1 MRKGLD
7 KMKSF
12 LNLYIEK
19 EREAMVQALSELIA
33 IESVS
38 SNLPKV
44 REALDF
50 VLQLGEGLGFSTSSV
65 LDGQV
70 GVIEMGEGE
79 ETLGILSH
87 VDVVPAEPYDQW
99 RTDPFQAL
107 VLDGCIYGRGAQDDK
122 GMIIA
127 SLYAMKAVMEQGAPL
142 HKKVQMII
150 GTQEEVEWTD
160 MDAYVKSFP
169 LPDYGFTPDG
179 EYPISNIEK
188 GFGDFLMEFHVE
200 DEIAR
205 QAERLYVVEIH
216 CGAASNVVPGAA
228 EAILSD
234 GRRVKAEGKTA
245 HTSRP
250 EKGINALFLLIDQ
263 LKDMGLGENRL
274 WSILKAID
282 EKLRSPYGEAL
293 GLDSESEYYEG
304 EFVHRNV
311 LTPTILEAKDGLC
324 KLNVNIRFAYGFDEG
339 RIVDGF
345 QDFARAAGGRIVE
358 KEMQSAVFVSQKKP
372 FLKAFAKAYEEVSGF
387 KNEFSLAYGG
397 SYAKAIP
404 NVVAWGPIFPGEQDT
419 CHEPNECIGIDSL
432 LTSAKIFAQ
441 AFYEIGTTEKSFK

>member
-1 MRKGLD
+1 
-7 KMKSF
+7 
-12 LNLYIEK
+12 
-19 EREAMVQALSELIA
+19 
-33 IESVS
+33 
-38 SNLPKV
+38 
-44 REALDF
+44 
-50 VLQLGEGLGFSTSSV
+50 
-65 LDGQV
+65 
-70 GVIEMGEGE
+70 
-79 ETLGILSH
+79 
-87 VDVVPAEPYDQW
+87 
-99 RTDPFQAL
+99 
-107 VLDGCIYGRGAQDDK
+107 
-122 GMIIA
+122 
-127 SLYAMKAVMEQGAPL
+127 
-142 HKKVQMII
+142 
-150 GTQEEVEWTD
+150 
-160 MDAYVKSFP
+160 
-169 LPDYGFTPDG
+169 
-179 EYPISNIEK
+179 
-188 GFGDFLMEFHVE
+188 MEFHVE

-216 CGAASNVVPGAA
+216 CGAASKVVPGAA

-345 QDFARAAGGRIVE
+345 QDFARAAGG
-358 KEMQSAVFVSQKKP
+358 
-372 FLKAFAKAYEEVSGF
+372 
-387 KNEFSLAYGG
+387 
-397 SYAKAIP
+397 
-404 NVVAWGPIFPGEQDT
+404 
-419 CHEPNECIGIDSL
+419 
-432 LTSAKIFAQ
+432 
-441 AFYEIGTTEKSFK
+441 